1 MTTTRYVLRIVFY
14 FLLLFFCTSIAF
26 FADTFELMG
35 KGLGMI
41 VALGGIIGAVITFI
55 ALPYAIDDTGND
67 CDCRGFTDDEED
79 SDKNAQP

>member
-1 MTTTRYVLRIVFY
+1 MTTARYVLRIVFY
-14 FLLLFFCTSIAF
+14 FFALFSCISVVF
-26 FADTFELMG
+26 FADIFEVKG
-35 KGLGMI
+35 NGLGMI

-55 ALPYAIDDTGND
+55 ALAYAIDDTGND